1 MIDPRRFRRSFTA
14 AARGLAWAWRTQ
26 PNLRL
31 EAVFAAVALA
41 VAAWVGVDLVPLVL
55 VCALVLSAELLNS
68 ALEGL
73 VDLVSPEHQP
83 LARAAKDAAG
93 GAVLVAA
100 TAAVIVALVH
110 VAPAVLGR

>member
-1 MIDPRRFRRSFTA
+1 MIDPRRLRRSFAA

-26 PNLRL
+26 QNLRL
-31 EAVFAAVALA
+31 EVALA
-41 VAAWVGVDLVPLVL
+41 AAALAVTAWVGVNLVPVVL
-55 VCALVLSAELLNS
+55 VTALVISVELLNS

-73 VDLVSPEHQP
+73 VDMVSPEHQP
-83 LARAAKDAAG
+83 LARAAKDVAG

-110 VAPAVLGR
+110 VAPAVLG